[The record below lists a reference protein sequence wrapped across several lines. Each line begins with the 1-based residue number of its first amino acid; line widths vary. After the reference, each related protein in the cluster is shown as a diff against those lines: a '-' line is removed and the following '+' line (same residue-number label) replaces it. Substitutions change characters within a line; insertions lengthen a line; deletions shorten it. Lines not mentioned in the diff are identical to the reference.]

1 MKELGILTLACR
13 DDYRKAIGLALSLR
27 RTNPGLPIAIA
38 CAPALVPEV
47 EPFFDTIVEER
58 DGLRGFQHKLFLD
71 EYSPFARTLFL
82 DADVLVF
89 RDLGPVLESW
99 KGRPYT
105 ARGSYFE
112 EGFSSFGL
120 DRRLVLSRIGKPRL
134 VVIGGAGHAYFEKP
148 GCSAVFEKGRE
159 IMQNYAAYANP
170 CRFADE
176 DVMGIAMT
184 LLGLEPM
191 PNNGFHARVSHSQAG
206 TWEMDAVRG
215 ICRFQDKRTQE
226 LVEPTVVHFANLE
239 APFLYHRE
247 LERLISSSGGPR
259 RVWWR
264 IDALS
269 ERATKE
275 WWRLKDGIRATL
287 GRKRPASGRSRV

>member
-1 MKELGILTLACR
+1 MEELGILTLACR

-27 RTNPGLPIAIA
+27 RTNPDLPIAIA
-38 CAPALVPEV
+38 CAPDLVAAV
-47 EPFFDTIVEER
+47 EPFFDIVVEER
-58 DGLRGFQHKLFLD
+58 HGLRGFRHKLYLD
-71 EYSPFARTLFL
+71 EYSPFSRTLFL

-89 RDLGPVLESW
+89 RDLGPILESW

-159 IMQNYAAYANP
+159 IMHNYAAYANP

-184 LLGLEPM
+184 LLGLQPM
-191 PNNGFHARVSHSQAG
+191 PNNGFHARVIHAQNG
-206 TWEMDAVRG
+206 TWKMDTLSSM
-215 ICRFQDKRTQE
+215 CRFRDKRTQE
-226 LVEPTVVHFANLE
+226 LVEPIIVHFANLD
-239 APFLYHRE
+239 APFLYHQE
-247 LERLISSSGGPR
+247 IERLIRASGGPR
-259 RVWWR
+259 HVWWR
-264 IDALS
+264 MDAFL
-269 ERATKE
+269 EGATKA
-275 WWRLKDGIRATL
+275 WWRLKDAIRAAL
-287 GRKRPASGRSRV
+287 SRKRPASGRSRV